1 MTDPRVRI
9 AELEDEMEG
18 LHTHADLVESD
29 RSALLMVV
37 EPIQEFQGF
46 SVSELLRV
54 IAHDLAPP
62 NFSGSM
68 VKTRRAMWLKD
79 LGDKLDKTLAALPE
93 NLK

>member
-1 MTDPRVRI
+1 MSEPHQEPTDKDI
-9 AELEDEMEG
+9 MAAHIEALEEDK
-18 LHTHADLVESD
+18 L
-29 RSALLMVV
+29 ALLAVV

-54 IAHDLAPP
+54 IAHDLDPP

-79 LGDKLDKTLAALPE
+79 LADKLDKTLAALPE